1 MIDFWIIKRV
11 GGAGL
16 CLVGWFGWRLPELL
30 THDAGTPPPPGSRSV
45 GQYLV
50 SCQLVS
56 YRTNVTGLYDK
67 S

>member
-30 THDAGTPPPPGSRSV
+30 THDAGTPPPWVSVGWSVFSQLSV
-45 GQYLV
+45 GQL
-50 SCQLVS
+50 
-56 YRTNVTGLYDK
+56 
-67 S
+67 